1 MQFWHP
7 QSKSG
12 VGRPNRTGQGE
23 KSWAFTAPEWPNTS
37 TWIYSNNVPA
47 HFLLFSTLCKAI
59 VKYLGKNKAKSN
71 LEKNMYVWTYVCMHM
86 YLYVYVLYSGIY
98 LQAHTNIYFQC
109 KWNPDCRHP
118 RSPLDASE
126 DPHGWLLCQ
135 PTACCH
141 SLSMCWMKDVV
152 HCSLDLECK
161 LVRNAEGGLQQPF
174 VAGVVTLPWRWWAHL
189 FPAELLLFKPSL
201 SPIWKQLPGGKMIQS
216 DIWVPLGMCTVIPF
230 LPSCN

>member
-37 TWIYSNNVPA
+37 TWIYSNNVLA

-109 KWNPDCRHP
+109 KWNPE
-118 RSPLDASE
+118 L
-126 DPHGWLLCQ
+126 Q
-135 PTACCH
+135 TPTKPPGCLRGSTWMTAVPAH
-141 SLSMCWMKDVV
+141 SLLSLIVNVLDERCCALFTWPWM
-152 HCSLDLECK
+152 
-161 LVRNAEGGLQQPF
+161 
-174 VAGVVTLPWRWWAHL
+174 
-189 FPAELLLFKPSL
+189 
-201 SPIWKQLPGGKMIQS
+201 
-216 DIWVPLGMCTVIPF
+216 
-230 LPSCN
+230 